1 VTATRRGLLIA
12 ALALAVLAL
21 VGSVVAVAAGVGR
34 TTAAGNAPGGH
45 VTSTGPGR
53 YGSGMMGGSGTGAS
67 GYGPGMMGGSGPGSL
82 GPGMM
87 LGAAGSWQGGG
98 WFGLAGNGQA
108 VTSMPAAR
116 ARAQAF
122 ADRLGG
128 GLKAGEVMRFSN
140 GYYSELLTSN
150 GQGATE
156 VLIDPASGAVSI
168 EYGPAMMWNTR
179 FGMHTVGD
187 VAARVSAAAAVKGA
201 QAGLDAQH
209 TGLTTG
215 EATAFPGYYTMHTL
229 SGGKIVG
236 MMSVNA
242 VTGAVWYHT
251 WHGTFIA
258 MVGE

>member
-1 VTATRRGLLIA
+1 MTGARRGWLIV
-12 ALALAVLAL
+12 ALALVVLAL
-21 VGSVVAVAAGVGR
+21 VASVAAVVSGVGR
-34 TTAAGNAPGGH
+34 TTTGAGRPGQY
-45 VTSTGPGR
+45 VTGTGAGG
-53 YGSGMMGGSGTGAS
+53 YGPGMMGGPGA
-67 GYGPGMMGGSGPGSL
+67 GAGEYGPGMMGGSGPGSL

-98 WFGLAGNGQA
+98 RSGLAGDGQA
-108 VTSMPAAR
+108 VTSMAAAK

-128 GLKAGEVMRFSN
+128 GRRAGEVMQFSN
-140 GYYSELLTSN
+140 GYYSELLASS

-168 EYGPAMMWNTR
+168 EHGPALMWNTGY
-179 FGMHTVGD
+179 GMRAAGD
-187 VAARVSAAAAVKGA
+187 VTARVSAAEAVKDA
-201 QAGLDAQH
+201 QAWLDAQH
-209 TGLTTG
+209 TGLTAG
-215 EATAFPGYYTMHTL
+215 EAMAFPGYYTMHTL

-242 VTGAVWYHT
+242 VTGAAWYHT

-258 MVGE
+258 MVGK